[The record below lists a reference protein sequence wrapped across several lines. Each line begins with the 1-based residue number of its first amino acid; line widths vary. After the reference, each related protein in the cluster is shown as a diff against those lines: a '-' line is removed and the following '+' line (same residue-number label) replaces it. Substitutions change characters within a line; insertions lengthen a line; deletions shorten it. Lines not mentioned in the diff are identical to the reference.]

1 MSASKYTVVIIGGGT
16 AGISVAAGLRRRQPG
31 LDIAIVDPAEFH
43 FYQPAWTLVGGGAF
57 DAARTRRPLASLLP
71 RGVKHIAKAVS
82 GFSPETNEIELAGG
96 ERLGYSFL
104 VVAAGIQL
112 NFDAIK
118 GLPEALGKNGVSSNY
133 RYDLAPYTWE
143 LVKNFKGGR
152 ALFTQP
158 AGAIK
163 CAGAPQKAMY
173 LAADYWRQQGIK
185 AESIQFRNG
194 GAVLF
199 SVPFYAQALSRVVDA
214 YGAKARL
221 GDSLVE
227 VRGVEKI
234 AVFERVQ
241 DGEKI
246 REEVAYDLLHVVP
259 PQSAPDFIRQSS
271 LANAEGWVDVDQH
284 TLRHVRHNNIFS
296 LGDCS
301 SLPTSKTAAAV
312 KAQTPV
318 LVANLLEALQGLE
331 TSTRYTGYTACPVT
345 TSHGKVM
352 LAEFTYG
359 GTVSTTLPLDS
370 RIPRRFY
377 WFLKRSVL
385 PWFYWNLLLK
395 GRFVPE
401 VHQER
406 RFPEALPE
414 LIEA

>member
-1 MSASKYTVVIIGGGT
+1 MSARKHTVVIIGGGT

-43 FYQPAWTLVGGGAF
+43 YYQPAWTLVGGGAF
-57 DAARTRRPLASLLP
+57 DAARTRRTLASLLP
-71 RGVKHIAKAVS
+71 RGVAHVAQAVKA
-82 GFSPETNEIELAGG
+82 FSPETNEIEFADGQ
-96 ERLGYSFL
+96 RLGYDFL

-112 NFDAIK
+112 NFGAIK

-143 LVKNFKGGR
+143 LVRNFKGGK

-173 LAADYWRQQGIK
+173 LAADYWRQNGIK

-199 SVPFYAQALSRVVDA
+199 SVPFYARALSRVVDS
-214 YGAKARL
+214 YGARAQL

-227 VRGVEKI
+227 VRGEEKI
-234 AVFERVQ
+234 AVFERAK
-241 DGEKI
+241 DGEKV
-246 REEVAYDLLHVVP
+246 REEVPYDLLHVVP
-259 PQSAPDFIRQSS
+259 PQSAPDCIRQST

-284 TLRHVRHNNIFS
+284 TLRHVRYGNVYS

-312 KAQTPV
+312 KAQAPV
-318 LVANLLEALQGLE
+318 LVNNLLEALQGLE
-331 TSTRYTGYTACPVT
+331 TSARYTGYTACPVT

-370 RIPRRFY
+370 RIPRKFY

-401 VHQER
+401 VHR
-406 RFPEALPE
+406 DRNFPEALPA
-414 LIEA
+414 LLEA

>member
-1 MSASKYTVVIIGGGT
+1 MSVNKHTVVVIGGGT
-16 AGISVAAGLRRRQPG
+16 AGISVAAGLRRRQPE

-43 FYQPAWTLVGGGAF
+43 YYQPAWTLVGGGAF
-57 DAARTRRPLASLLP
+57 DVTRTRRAFADVLP
-71 RGVKHIAKAVS
+71 QGVKHFAQAVTA
-82 GFSPETNEIELAGG
+82 FDAENNQIELANGQ
-96 ERLGYSFL
+96 RLGYDFL

-112 NFDAIK
+112 NFGAIK

-143 LVKNFKGGR
+143 LVKNFRGGK
-152 ALFTQP
+152 AVFTQP

-173 LAADYWRQQGIK
+173 LAASYWRQNGVK

-199 SVPFYAQALSRVVDA
+199 SVPFYAKALSRVVES
-214 YGAKARL
+214 YGAKAQL
-221 GDSLVE
+221 GDALVE
-227 VRGVEKI
+227 VRGAEKI

-241 DGEKI
+241 DGEKV
-246 REEVAYDLLHVVP
+246 REEVPYDLLHVVP
-259 PQSAPDFIRQSS
+259 PQSAPDFIRQSN
-271 LANAEGWVDVDQH
+271 LVNAEGWVDVDQQ
-284 TLRHVRHNNIFS
+284 TLRHVRYGNIFS

-312 KAQTPV
+312 KAQAPV
-318 LVANLLEALQGLE
+318 LVHNLLQALQGLE
-331 TSTRYTGYTACPVT
+331 TSANYTGYTACPVT

-352 LAEFTYG
+352 LAEFTYAG
-359 GTVSTTLPLDS
+359 AVSTTLPLDS
-370 RIPRRFY
+370 RIPRKFY

-385 PWFYWNLLLK
+385 PWFYWNILLK

-401 VHQER
+401 VHQKR
-406 RFPEALPE
+406 DFPEALPE